1 MGVKWDFTAIFL
13 ILIVAIPSNMG
24 QGSESSVDSNV
35 VNSEEEEEVI
45 EIESVFDPPPRPN
58 IPCKSGETFDNR
70 IGRCRLAID
79 TDTVPASIIT
89 GPNRQC
95 SDGQVYDPR
104 TDSCRE
110 SAEEKAG
117 RQKQGIIIT
126 APDRQCPDG
135 QVNDPRTK
143 TCREKLEEAEEVIG
157 IEMVNK
163 VVVDSP
169 SRDSKSL
176 KCPNGEVWNER
187 SGSCRKIVGG
197 VGSNGGEL

>member
-79 TDTVPASIIT
+79 TDT
-89 GPNRQC
+89 
-95 SDGQVYDPR
+95 
-104 TDSCRE
+104 
-110 SAEEKAG
+110 G